1 MRINNWS
8 GLYGFGYVLVSFGIY
23 GFYKRFEIKGKE
35 NIPTGKPILF
45 AANHQ
50 NAFLDGA
57 IIGYAISKPIYFLG
71 RADIFKKKLAK
82 WALGGF
88 NCLPIFRERD
98 GADYLLKNEEVFE
111 KFYDVLAK
119 NHPIVIFPEGSHA
132 PYKYIRGPLKKGVF
146 RIGVGAEKKYDN
158 SLDVHIVPVGLE
170 YERHSKMGGD
180 LLLTFGESIRVQEH
194 MYGDDDEQEKAYA
207 ALVPLLENRISS
219 LIIDVKEQ
227 DYYELIMSLERM
239 FHSEIIVK
247 KNKWD
252 GHLTNKLSAQKAFI
266 RKVEKYIISDVES
279 AKQLQAIERNFSSR
293 ISEYGLR
300 SWLFQK
306 ESHPVAMDVTVLILL
321 FPFHFYGLITNYLP
335 YKIANGWVDKKV
347 KDVNFHASIK
357 VIIGA
362 LSFLFYWISL
372 LLVVAYFTDNC
383 LWVYCCI
390 SLPLSAI
397 ISQYYWSIICK
408 LRGKITFNKIMSEP
422 SGVAKN
428 MREQYESLKQCF
440 QTIYAAED

>member
-8 GLYGFGYVLVSFGIY
+8 GLYGFGYVLVSFGVY

-35 NIPTGKPILF
+35 NIPIGKPILF

-71 RADIFKKKLAK
+71 RADIFKKKMAK

-146 RIGVGAEKKYDN
+146 RIGVGAEKKYDT
-158 SLDVHIVPVGLE
+158 SLDVYIVPVGIE
-170 YERHSKMGGD
+170 YEKHSKMGGD
-180 LLLTFGESIRVQEH
+180 LLLTFGESIRVQDH
-194 MYGDDDEQEKAYA
+194 MVSDQLEQEKEYA
-207 ALVPLLENRISS
+207 ALVPLLEKRLSN

-227 DYYELIMSLERM
+227 DYYDFIMSLERM
-239 FHSEIIVK
+239 FLKEIIESK
-247 KNKWD
+247 HKSDRN
-252 GHLTNKLSAQKAFI
+252 LTNKLLAQKAFI
-266 RKVEKYIISDVES
+266 RKAEKYIVSDSEN
-279 AKQLQAIERNFSSR
+279 AKDLQALEQDFTSR
-293 ISEYGLR
+293 ISEFGLR

-306 ESHPVAMDVTVLILL
+306 ERHPIKKDVTVLIV
-321 FPFHFYGLITNYLP
+321 FSPFYIYGLLTNYLP
-335 YKIANGWVDKKV
+335 YQIANGWVDKKV

-357 VIIGA
+357 VIVGA
-362 LSFLFYWISL
+362 LSFLIYWIF
-372 LLVVAYFTDNC
+372 LVIIVAYFTDNC

-397 ISQYYWSIICK
+397 FSQYYGATIIK
-408 LRGKITFNKIMSEP
+408 LRGKIKFNKIMSVP
-422 SGVAKN
+422 SEIEKN
-428 MREQYESLKQCF
+428 LRNQYETLKKCF
-440 QTIYAAED
+440 QSIYSAEE